1 MHTVIKTMYV
11 VRRPSSIVL
20 QNISG
25 SDIGH
30 VTGTNI
36 ATLNSFDP
44 SIASTST
51 NNLLAYRPNYQDS
64 HTSGLAALFVNI
76 EGVFPCI
83 AGTPEYYPV
92 CEVFTYDEDGFR
104 NGRALIEAADCGN
117 NIQIFGGTSA
127 TFGFGFSGCS
137 TMTTDCFSYYT
148 EYTIVCLLPRNRCG

>member
-1 MHTVIKTMYV
+1 MYV
-11 VRRPSSIVL
+11 VRRPSSVVL

-25 SDIGH
+25 NDIGYE
-30 VTGTNI
+30 VGTDI
-36 ATLNSFDP
+36 ATLNNFNP
-44 SIASTST
+44 LTASTST

-83 AGTPEYYPV
+83 AGTPEHYPV

-117 NIQIFGGTSA
+117 NLRIFSGTAA

-137 TMTTDCFSYYT
+137 TMNTDCFAHYT
-148 EYTIVCLLPRNRCG
+148 EYAIVCLLPRSRCG